1 MESTNVNLKVIL
13 SRLYDVK
20 EELASIYR
28 TIKNCLGS
36 DANYVRD
43 WADLRRV
50 ERDEPNATEI
60 EGDALFEELLQ
71 SCWRSGKDYVWNY
84 HDQRFRITPFKS
96 GTTDDGGFIF
106 YYGMKHSLVNFASV
120 TRDAVDTDCSVWEA
134 IVARMHGIAD
144 GYCSALKQS
153 KQEHVLADM
162 PAPDTEPDL
171 KWKDGYSIDPAEAV
185 KVPDGADA
193 VPDGTLAC
201 ADPVVD
207 QAEEPISSYPEPNP
221 LNFEKAFSDE
231 VEISDNTEEAVEQM
245 KQLGH
250 CDIVFCPSPELLA
263 VGYENEGYIRW
274 YAIGPKGPCFLI
286 DCRWDLCIPVK
297 SSDGGEHCVYADRA
311 NPDIQGD
318 VEKVINW
325 VQSEIKEH
333 YSKDEE
339 PKPKPNWKEKRV
351 KEKDLIRAG
360 GGPIPDGNSDMTDEQ
375 KEEYRRWKEKRLAEE
390 DLKWKQSA
398 ESPQRYG

>member
-1 MESTNVNLKVIL
+1 MTNINLKHIL
-13 SRLYDVK
+13 NRLF
-20 EELASIYR
+20 ELRGYVEDIYR
-28 TIKNCLGS
+28 SVKMQLGE
-36 DANYVRD
+36 DANYIRE
-43 WADLRRV
+43 WCDLRRV
-50 ERDEPNATEI
+50 EYESETAKEL
-60 EGDALFEELLQ
+60 EGDALFEDLLKVL
-71 SCWRSGKDYVWNY
+71 WKSGKDYVWHY
-84 HDQRFRITPFKS
+84 KGLRFRVTPFRS
-96 GTTDDGGFIF
+96 TYPADGGFIF
-106 YYGMKHSLVNFASV
+106 YYAEKHSLVNFASV

-134 IVARMHGIAD
+134 IIARMYGIAD
-144 GYCSALKQS
+144 GHASAEKLM
-153 KQEHVLADM
+153 HVCAEM
-162 PAPDTEPDL
+162 PAPDAEVAEDL
-171 KWKDGYSIDPAEAV
+171 KWKKAFENAVAV

-221 LNFEKAFSDE
+221 LNLEKAFEDE

-250 CDIVFCPSPELLA
+250 CDIVFCPSLELLA
-263 VGYENEGYIRW
+263 AGYQNEGYIRW
-274 YAIGPKGPCFLI
+274 YAIGPKGPCFVI

-297 SSDGGEHCVYADRA
+297 SSDGGRHCVCADRA

-318 VEKVINW
+318 LEKVINW

-339 PKPKPNWKEKRV
+339 PKPKPKKNWKEKRA

-360 GGPIPDGNSDMTDEQ
+360 GGPLPDGNSDMTDEQ
-375 KEEYRRWKEKRLAEE
+375 KEEYRRWK
-390 DLKWKQSA
+390 QSL
-398 ESPQRYG
+398 EGPQRYG